1 MGLCELIRDIFR
13 MACLNNG
20 SLDTAKHR
28 ARVLYQ
34 PTVAETFAPWNSASP
49 AIMYHQPA

>member
-1 MGLCELIRDIFR
+1 MGLCELIRVIFL
-13 MACLNNG
+13 MAYLNNG

-28 ARVLYQ
+28 TRVLCQ
-34 PTVAETFAPWNSASP
+34 HTVAETFALWNSVSL